1 MEHNYTPFM
10 KAKAF
15 DETAENYVIGTIQGA
30 FKTKRH
36 WMKKGFDED
45 SSIEKAV
52 SYAFGQI
59 MAGTG
64 SNVSLEDA
72 EKAFREISAIAHS
85 FADACK
91 QLRGCAHGS
100 QNTPVT

>member
-1 MEHNYTPFM
+1 M
-10 KAKAF
+10 KMKIV
-15 DETAENYVIGTIQGA
+15 DETVENYVIGTIQGA

-36 WMKKGFDED
+36 WMKKHSDED

-59 MAGTG
+59 IAGTG

-72 EKAFREISAIAHS
+72 EELFREISAIADS

-100 QNTPVT
+100 QNMPVT